1 MFPLIFVPKNIL
13 CQKSWFLHLHFESF
27 FKKVQTNFSTKG
39 KKANDMFWYFFCFLI
54 INTSKGVNGERRY
67 RAASAARQKNKF
79 CPNVQTTLAP
89 LPKISW
95 KLNEATPKFM
105 ISLDPAVPPT
115 PLWCHQ
121 WSWSARWC
129 LVAKFTQIHLSIFF
143 QRWRG
148 SGLSG
153 GLQRTRV
160 LVDSFRLSLG
170 GLILCSV
177 QFVYRTSGND
187 AVHEAGLNWSN
198 SIRVSKILSN
208 LIKLLYITNFTKS
221 KNP

>member
-1 MFPLIFVPKNIL
+1 MLRGKKISFVQTSKLLWRLYPKFLGNWT
-13 CQKSWFLHLHFESF
+13 KRRPNSWFL
-27 FKKVQTNFSTKG
+27 
-39 KKANDMFWYFFCFLI
+39 
-54 INTSKGVNGERRY
+54 R
-67 RAASAARQKNKF
+67 
-79 CPNVQTTLAP
+79 
-89 LPKISW
+89 
-95 KLNEATPKFM
+95 

>member
-1 MFPLIFVPKNIL
+1 MKNRKKRGFFSIGPPLGKNR
-13 CQKSWFLHLHFESF
+13 SSAPVHLHFVMGHFS
-27 FKKVQTNFSTKG
+27 KKCKPTFLRRE
-39 KKANDMFWYFFCFLI
+39 KANDMFWHFYCFLI
-54 INTSKGVNGERRY
+54 INTSKGVNGERY

-89 LPKISW
+89 LLKISW

-105 ISLDPAVPPT
+105 ISKNFSWPSSSTYTSLVSPR
-115 PLWCHQ
+115 CHQ

-177 QFVYRTSGND
+177 QFVFGTSGND
-187 AVHEAGLNWSN
+187 AVPKAGLNWSN
-198 SIRVSKILSN
+198 SPRVSKIL
-208 LIKLLYITNFTKS
+208 
-221 KNP
+221 

>member
-1 MFPLIFVPKNIL
+1 MVNVIVPPVL
-13 CQKSWFLHLHFESF
+13 R
-27 FKKVQTNFSTKG
+27 G
-39 KKANDMFWYFFCFLI
+39 KKISF
-54 INTSKGVNGERRY
+54 
-67 RAASAARQKNKF
+67 
-79 CPNVQTTLAP
+79 VQTTLAP
-89 LPKISW
+89 LLKISW

-105 ISLDPAVPPT
+105 ISKNF
-115 PLWCHQ
+115 
-121 WSWSARWC
+121 SWPSSSTYTS
-129 LVAKFTQIHLSIFF
+129 LVSPVILICQVMSGRKFTQIHLSIFF

-187 AVHEAGLNWSN
+187 AVPKAGLNWSN
-198 SIRVSKILSN
+198 SPRVPKILSN
-208 LIKLLYITNFTKS
+208 LIKLCI
-221 KNP
+221 